1 MLTPQDGII
10 LQENIVAVI
19 HFDVAVSGKLKKY
32 ILNIALWRDH
42 ISVVFMKI
50 DDILSK
56 MHLVKSFL
64 SLDIVEAD
72 VPTFWLFPLPLLY
85 RLIFYSCQT

>member
-1 MLTPQDGII
+1 MLTPPDGII

-50 DDILSK
+50 DDILSTLLK
-56 MHLVKSFL
+56 VRFLVFS
-64 SLDIVEAD
+64 
-72 VPTFWLFPLPLLY
+72 Y
-85 RLIFYSCQT
+85 

>member
-1 MLTPQDGII
+1 MLTPPDGII
-10 LQENIVAVI
+10 LQGNNLAVI

-32 ILNIALWRDH
+32 ILNIAHWRDH

-64 SLDIVEAD
+64 SLDIKEAD
-72 VPTFWLFPLPLLY
+72 VPTFLALSFTTVV
-85 RLIFYSCQT
+85 QTDFS